1 MEDLEVIS
9 PVSRI
14 NSPEDMD
21 KLLAAFESLYEKVY
35 AGVAKHE
42 RAGFQI
48 MELGIT
54 VVAPKVK
61 PKLVKRP
68 LEGKKPPQEAI
79 KGEREVYYNGV
90 WGKATIYDMDRL
102 KPGNEVH
109 GLAVVEAPATTLFLP
124 PGRRIRVDEWT
135 LIWLT

>member
-1 MEDLEVIS
+1 MEDLEVAS

-14 NSPEDMD
+14 DSAEDMD
-21 KLLAAFESLYEKVY
+21 RLFAAFETLYEQVY

-48 MELGIT
+48 MDLGI
-54 VVAPKVK
+54 VASVPKVK

-68 LEGKKPPQEAI
+68 LEGKGPPEEAL
-79 KGEREVYYNGV
+79 KEERDIYYDGA
-90 WGKATIYDMDRL
+90 WHRARIFDMDKLR
-102 KPGNEVH
+102 PGNEIE
-109 GLAVVEAPATTLFLP
+109 GIAVVEAPATTLFLP
-124 PGRRIRVDEWT
+124 PGRHIRMDEWS